1 MKTNTIGIVS
11 LIIITVQISLAQTN
25 FYTNVTNLWY
35 QGNKTNVL
43 AIAEQRLQQ
52 NTNDIAGLLLKVEY
66 QVEFFQF
73 AQLTNTMN
81 HLLTVSE
88 SYTGTNYLRRLTVLR
103 EDLTVMKEYSTNYP
117 PDQLEVDLPKT
128 NQAGKVMSFGASL
141 EALQKD
147 GYFD

>member
-1 MKTNTIGIVS
+1 MIGFMLAVCGAGS
-11 LIIITVQISLAQTN
+11 GLAQTN

-35 QGNKTNVL
+35 QGYKTNVL

-73 AQLTNTMN
+73 DQLTNTMN
-81 HLLTVSE
+81 HLLTASE
-88 SYTGTNYLRRLTVLR
+88 SYNGTNFLQRLTVLR
-103 EDLTVMKEYSTNYP
+103 EDFAVMKEYSTNYP
-117 PDQLEVDLPKT
+117 PGQLAVDLPKT
-128 NQAGKVMSFGASL
+128 NQAGKVMSFGVSL

-147 GYFD
+147 GYFE